1 MLYVESN
8 IQYERLYFHQ
18 REIIRAHNGLL
29 RARYSN
35 GQKYAKGVAEDVVAK
50 QLTKSATSI
59 GANYREASHAKSPN
73 DFAAKLKICESEAAE
88 TLYWIQLIINSELMS
103 PGKMQALENEARE
116 LVAIFTAA
124 TKRAYTRRK

>member
-1 MLYVESN
+1 MKLKTDMNNSAPNIDNLYDRTMDFSV
-8 IQYERLYFHQ
+8 R
-18 REIIRAHNGLL
+18 IIHMVKNMP
-29 RARYSN
+29 
-35 GQKYAKGVAEDVVAK
+35 KGIAEDVIAK

-59 GANYREASHAKSPN
+59 GANYREASHAKSAN

-88 TLYWIQLIINSELMS
+88 TLYWIQLIINSELMT